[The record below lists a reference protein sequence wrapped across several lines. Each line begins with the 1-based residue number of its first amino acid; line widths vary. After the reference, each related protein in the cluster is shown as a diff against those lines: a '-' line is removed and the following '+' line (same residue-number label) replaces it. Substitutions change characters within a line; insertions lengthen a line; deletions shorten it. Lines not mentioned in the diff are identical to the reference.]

1 MRKCPVCG
9 KLYIL
14 RPYHVYRQQQKATG
28 KFVCSW
34 KCARVGVVETERV
47 HKLLITE
54 NSNSCRFDGGSKCKI
69 LIKKECENCKFK
81 KTITDNSY

>member
-14 RPYHVYRQQQKATG
+14 RPYHVYRQQQKQKG
-28 KFVCSW
+28 KYVCSW
-34 KCARVGVVETERV
+34 KCARVGVEQVHNSLTTE
-47 HKLLITE
+47 KA
-54 NSNSCRFDGGSKCKI
+54 CFCKYDGGDKCKI

-81 KTITDNSY
+81 QTITDNS